1 MKTYIVTSNFGFL
14 TNVSEVKARTK
25 FGARLKARK
34 NTCFGLPVKK
44 VTVQKK
50 TKVCNKESVY

>member
-1 MKTYIVTSNFGFL
+1 MNTYTVISNFGFL

-50 TKVCNKESVY
+50 AVESEGR

>member
-1 MKTYIVTSNFGFL
+1 MNTYIVTTNCGFI

-34 NTCFGLPVKK
+34 NARFGLPVKK

-50 TKVCNKESVY
+50 AVESEEV

>member
-1 MKTYIVTSNFGFL
+1 MNTYIVTSNFGFL

-25 FGARLKARK
+25 FGAKLKARK

-44 VTVQKK
+44 IAVQKK
-50 TKVCNKESVY
+50 TEVCNGKAVY

>member
-1 MKTYIVTSNFGFL
+1 MKTYIVISNFGFL
-14 TNVSEVKARTK
+14 TDVSEVKARTK
-25 FGARLKARK
+25 FGAKLKARK

-50 TKVCNKESVY
+50 TEVCNKESVY